1 MQLLLL
7 GKRELIDRLIAI
19 KPSRLLWLSVIFSII
34 STEIIVIPMSI
45 FFNGKVICD
54 YFITGV
60 VCASL
65 VSLIVCYLLIHLINK
80 VREGEKEVRTIFE
93 SATDALFIIDMEGN
107 IIDNNR

>member
-1 MQLLLL
+1 
-7 GKRELIDRLIAI
+7 D
-19 KPSRLLWLSVIFSII
+19 
-34 STEIIVIPMSI
+34 
-45 FFNGKVICD
+45 FFV
-54 YFITGV
+54 TGL

-107 IIDNNR
+107 IIDNNRTAYSRLGYTKEEMLSMNISELDTREFTSIVSKRLEDVKKYGHGV